1 MRFLPLLILAAL
13 LTGCGTTKTTFDV
26 ALKNATSRPL
36 TVGFVKDGPPSGP
49 EWASPES
56 YALWPPSRQPTLWG
70 SIIEPGRT
78 ANVRVTG
85 EFAQG
90 EAAYLRVY
98 AGEHTL
104 SELLAISRGTGDRL
118 DLALEPG
125 RDNAFVVT
133 TARGKLTGKLM
144 RLEASAKNSE

>member
-1 MRFLPLLILAAL
+1 MRFLPLLILASL
-13 LTGCGTTKTTFDV
+13 VVGCGTTKATFDV

-36 TVGFVKDGPPSGP
+36 TVGFVKDGPPSDP

-56 YALWPPSRQPTLWG
+56 YALWPPSRQPSVWG
-70 SIIEPGRT
+70 AVIEQGKT

-85 EFAQG
+85 EFGQG
-90 EAAYLRVY
+90 EGAYLRVY

-104 SELLAISRGTGDRL
+104 GELLAISRGTGDRI
-118 DLALEPG
+118 DLPLEPG

-133 TARGKLTGKLM
+133 TDRGKLTGKLM